1 MGVSMA
7 DVTGLLS
14 GSPSSMLSVASNIA
28 SRFTRDLTDSERARV
43 ARILVSED
51 PDLVRRAISDE
62 GAMAALQNRIQQL
75 TTIGTK
81 GSARA
86 GAVTSAQPGAT
97 FSQQTLRGLLA
108 Q

>member
-1 MGVSMA
+1 MA

-14 GSPSSMLSVASNIA
+14 GSPSSMLSIASNIA
-28 SRFTRDLTDSERARV
+28 SRFTKDLTDSERARV
-43 ARILVSED
+43 ARILVSEN

-86 GAVTSAQPGAT
+86 GAVTGAQFGAPL
-97 FSQQTLRGLLA
+97 SQQTLRGLLA